1 MYIYIYIFI
10 YIYVYMYIN
19 IYVKNFDMT
28 FYHSLVIFLP
38 AFFNILC
45 IAIHLLQVGIIS
57 NSIPF

>member
-1 MYIYIYIFI
+1 
-10 YIYVYMYIN
+10 MYIN